1 MHLFGKANGP
11 FPAGDERLEQS
22 PALVQRQTAQ
32 VVTVEMEQIEGIEED
47 GAGFIRLPSTRLL
60 LLADVGWDFRWEPSA
75 SFQPVHE

>member
-1 MHLFGKANGP
+1 M
-11 FPAGDERLEQS
+11 
-22 PALVQRQTAQ
+22 QRQTAQ